1 MNCTSQFV
9 FFYVVY
15 YFVGNRPNWFFRT
28 VHFKS
33 SCCWIFP
40 EWHINQRDHSNTYY
54 TYRSNSRMWEMF
66 LSLSW
71 TFECI
76 FFFVS
81 LSGIWYFVWY
91 LHLDGW
97 AFLVHYDLS
106 SFELYGSEF
115 LHLRDSS
122 VCSEQKSPLIQFWS
136 ARIRTCGRLYTDIPY
151 ICVIMTHLSLGRLS
165 FCHFGPL
172 IALTPSR
179 QLNCLWKWAT
189 SICQQL

>member
-76 FFFVS
+76 FFLLVWVVF
-81 LSGIWYFVWY
+81 GI
-91 LHLDGW
+91 
-97 AFLVHYDLS
+97 
-106 SFELYGSEF
+106 SFDICIWMVEL
-115 LHLRDSS
+115 
-122 VCSEQKSPLIQFWS
+122 FW
-136 ARIRTCGRLYTDIPY
+136 C
-151 ICVIMTHLSLGRLS
+151 IMTCLRSNCMDLNFCIYVIRAFVLNKNRHLYSFKARGFEHVAGCIQIYRIFASLWRTWVLVGCPFAILGR
-165 FCHFGPL
+165 
-172 IALTPSR
+172 
-179 QLNCLWKWAT
+179 
-189 SICQQL
+189 